1 MKRFVARVCLVAL
14 AATVMIVVS
23 PVRSGLLAQA
33 ARPSKMFDSAALLN
47 DLKTL
52 SADEMNGRAVGSVD
66 GAKARTFLV
75 GRLKAAGLQPIGSTF
90 EQPFTFKSGGRNG
103 AAAVERN
110 GVNLIGVIRGS
121 KNADRY
127 IVVTAHY
134 DHLAPRNGVVMNG
147 ADDNASGAAALISVT
162 EYFAK
167 HKPANSLIVVACD
180 GEEAGLQGAKAF
192 VAAPPV
198 PAASIV
204 ANVNMDMIGRDP
216 DDKLFAIGTLLNPA
230 LKPIVEQVAKTAPVK
245 LLIGHDDPANKALDD
260 WTRDSDHYAFWEGWK
275 LPFIYLG
282 VEDESQ
288 HHKATD
294 DFETISHDFYVRAV
308 ETSILL
314 VQAFDKNLDA
324 IKQVGKLK
332 GNK

>member
-1 MKRFVARVCLVAL
+1 MDRFAPR
-14 AATVMIVVS
+14 T
-23 PVRSGLLAQA
+23 LLASASAALIIALLPAGSVVAAQT
-33 ARPSKMFDSAALLN
+33 ARPSKMFDSAALLS

-52 SADEMNGRAVGSVD
+52 SSEEMNGRAVGSAD
-66 GAKARTFLV
+66 GAKARAFLL
-75 GRLKAAGLQPIGSTF
+75 GRLKAAGLQPIGASF
-90 EQPFTFKSGGRNG
+90 EQPFAFKSGGRNG
-103 AAAVERN
+103 APQTERS
-110 GVNLIGVIRGS
+110 GVNLVGMIKGS
-121 KNADRY
+121 KTPERY
-127 IVVTAHY
+127 LVVTAHY

-147 ADDNASGAAALISVT
+147 ADDNASGAAALVAVT

-167 HKPANSLIVVACD
+167 HKPEHSLIIVACD

-198 PAASIV
+198 PAASFI
-204 ANVNMDMIGRDP
+204 ANINMDMIGRDP
-216 DDKLFAIGTLLNPA
+216 DDKLFAVGTFLNPS
-230 LKPIVEQVAKTAPVK
+230 LKPLIEQVAKTAPVK

-308 ETSILL
+308 ETSILV
-314 VQAFDKNLDA
+314 VQEFDK
-324 IKQVGKLK
+324 GKK
-332 GNK
+332 